1 MASPTPAISPAT
13 SLVGVV
19 DIGSNSIRLVIYR
32 AGGKLPHPQF
42 NEREVCSLAEGVAQY
57 GKLDEGRMA
66 HAFKVLKRFARIIAL
81 SRVSQTHAFATEAV
95 RRANNASAFIQE
107 AEGILGQEVEV
118 ISGVNEARLAG
129 QGVAGGFLAP
139 KGIVA
144 DLGGGSLELI
154 PIDKTPMNQYAVS
167 LPMGY
172 LIALSP
178 AELNDYLAEVAWLGD
193 ETLAKG
199 VPLYAVGGA
208 WRAVATA
215 YCSRHKPRI
224 DIAHGLVLDM
234 TQMQDMLSRIARK
247 QGEVR
252 GIPPARRETMA
263 QVIRISEVVLA
274 RLSPSQVIF
283 SSYGVREGVLLSHTN
298 TASANVDVKADAATT
313 SDPLMDGVREYAEV
327 GWRFAGLGQQLETLL
342 PPFLTHLDE
351 ATQRLAYAVAYLVD
365 VAWLEH
371 PDHRPRLALEK
382 MLGLAV
388 VGITHAER
396 VWMAAVLYTRYMGRM
411 PKKKSFLSLLPKHGR
426 KSARYVGLLL
436 RMFMTISGGVAPVFE
451 GMSVATETLGGNGGK
466 IKPEKKGEGKSTGL
480 AIRVHIEGDILGSGV
495 LFERRLAEV
504 NRCYPGV
511 IRLGR
516 G

>member
-1 MASPTPAISPAT
+1 MASPTPAISPVPLPVPASSPAT
-13 SLVGVV
+13 SLVGVI

-42 NEREVCSLAEGVAQY
+42 NEREVCSLAEGVAKH

-66 HAFKVLKRFARIIAL
+66 HAFKVLRRFARIITL
-81 SRVSQTHAFATEAV
+81 SGVAQTYAFATEAV
-95 RRANNASAFIQE
+95 RRANNASSFIRQ
-107 AEGILGQEVEV
+107 AEGILEQRVEV
-118 ISGVNEARLAG
+118 ISGVNEARLAA

-154 PIDKTPMNQYAVS
+154 PIDKTPMDDYAVS
-167 LPMGY
+167 LPIGY

-178 AELNDYLAEVAWLGD
+178 AELDGYLAKVAWLGD
-193 ETLAKG
+193 AKLAKG

-224 DIAHGLVLDM
+224 DIAHGLVLAMDE
-234 TQMQDMLSRIARK
+234 MQDMLSRIGQK
-247 QGEVR
+247 QGEMR

-263 QVIRISEVVLA
+263 QVIRISRVVLA

-283 SSYGVREGVLLSHTN
+283 SSYGVREGVLLSRTN
-298 TASANVDVKADAATT
+298 TASDVS
-313 SDPLMDGVREYAEV
+313 SDPLMDGVKEYAEV
-327 GWRFAGLGQQLETLL
+327 GWRFAGLGQALETLL
-342 PPFLTHLDE
+342 PPFLAHLDE

-388 VGITHAER
+388 VGITHGER

-436 RMFMTISGGVAPVFE
+436 RMFMTMSGGVAPVFE
-451 GMSVATETLGGNGGK
+451 YIRVASETPRGK
-466 IKPEKKGEGKSTGL
+466 MQGEKKGED
-480 AIRVHIEGDILGSGV
+480 IRVEIKGDILGSGV

-511 IRLGR
+511 IRLGQQ
-516 G
+516 